1 MKLSNITKPVAS
13 ILFDRVLRFTV
24 IKIIDGTI
32 KDSACV
38 PYDAIWSVDDVVSKS
53 NKTRILR
60 VYGGIDA
67 FICLLKEIQWKDASG
82 NIRQFIRDDDIQTE
96 VTYGKNSNDE
106 KKRTEE
112 ELLVGAYP
120 LSMRPPRLYANWW
133 MMFIGIVLTYET
145 TLRGIFAEGLAA
157 AGYGD
162 QVVRW
167 IISGEE
173 EPLYDALYDANI
185 ICPVNNIKY
194 TAVEAF
200 ISLASFISI
209 PVDFL
214 KLKKDKPKHWKPKI
228 YDRRGNEID
237 IPHKPVAN
245 SNDSILAFDISEPPD
260 TIKINDIEY
269 ELVAG
274 FVDNKF
280 ALVKRGKYWMSFDET
295 SACGICPVLHMTQQP
310 WLDNYKWMIPNSSPR
325 DFKHSTWIFI
335 QTKSK

>member
-1 MKLSNITKPVAS
+1 MKLTNITKPVAS

-24 IKIIDGTI
+24 IKIIDGSI

-67 FICLLKEIQWKDASG
+67 FICLFKEMQWKDANG
-82 NIRQFIRDDDIQTE
+82 HVRQFVRNDEIQTE
-96 VTYGKNSNDE
+96 VTYGQNSEEE

-112 ELLVGAYP
+112 EFLIGAYP
-120 LSMRPPRLYANWW
+120 LSMRPPRLYSPWW
-133 MMFIGIVLTYET
+133 MMFVGVVLTYEP
-145 TLRGIFAEGLAA
+145 TLRGIFAEGLAD
-157 AGYGD
+157 AGFGD
-162 QVVRW
+162 QVARW

-185 ICPVNNIKY
+185 ICPANNIKY
-194 TAVEAF
+194 TTFEAF
-200 ISLASFISI
+200 VSLASFISI

-214 KLKKDKPKHWKPKI
+214 KMKKEKPKHWKPKI
-228 YDRRGNEID
+228 YDREGHAIG
-237 IPHKPVAN
+237 IPHRSV
-245 SNDSILAFDISEPPD
+245 SNTKESLLAFDIPEPPD
-260 TIKINDIEY
+260 TIKINEIEY

-274 FVDNKF
+274 FIANKF

-295 SACGICPVLHMTQQP
+295 SACGICPVLHMTPQP
-310 WLDNYKWMIPNSSPR
+310 WLDNHKWMIPNASR
-325 DFKHSTWIFI
+325 DDFKKSTWIFI
-335 QTKSK
+335 KTISK